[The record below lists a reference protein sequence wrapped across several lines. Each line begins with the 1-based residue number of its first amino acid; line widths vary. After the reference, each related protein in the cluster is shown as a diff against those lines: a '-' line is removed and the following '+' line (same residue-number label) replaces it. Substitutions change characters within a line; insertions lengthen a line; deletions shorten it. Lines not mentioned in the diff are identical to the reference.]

1 MSEQDSYSTRIYTVP
16 FVAFPISTTS
26 GAAAFDLWAG
36 TATTVG
42 RMELKEVNIGQ
53 LSTNTAGNQ
62 QLNVQI
68 YRGSTAIGGGSA
80 VTPANLKGWATAP
93 AAGAAINAPSS
104 NLSSTS
110 AATLV
115 IADNTD
121 WSGNW
126 DYQPQDFEEI
136 TMDTGQAFFVR
147 VSAPPVL
154 TYLSGTLKFKEVTK
168 LK

>member
-16 FVAFPISTTS
+16 FVAFPVSTTS
-26 GAAAFDLWAG
+26 ASFFDLWAG

-42 RMELKEVNIGQ
+42 RVELKEVNIGQ
-53 LSTNTAGNQ
+53 LSTNVTGNQ

-68 YRGSTAIGGGSA
+68 YRGSTAIGGGAA

-93 AAGAAINAPSS
+93 TAGTVMNAPSS
-104 NLSSTS
+104 NLSSTVS
-110 AATLV
+110 AQLI

-126 DYQPQDFEEI
+126 DYSPDDFEEV

-147 VSAPPVL
+147 VSAPPTL

>member
-16 FVAFPISTTS
+16 FVAFPVSTTA
-26 GAAAFDLWAG
+26 GASYYDLWAG

-42 RMELKEVNIGQ
+42 RVELKEVNLGQ
-53 LSTNTAGNQ
+53 LSTATAGNQ

-80 VTPANLKGWATAP
+80 VTPVNLKGWATAP
-93 AAGAAINAPSS
+93 AAGTIVNAPAAT
-104 NLSSTS
+104 LSSTV

-126 DYQPQDFEEI
+126 DYRPDDFEELTI
-136 TMDTGQAFFVR
+136 DTGQSFFVR
-147 VSAPPVL
+147 VSAPPIL

-168 LK
+168 TK